1 MNSSKFVKIWNLADS
16 KEQTTLSE
24 LCQKFFIQ
32 NFREVTHTIGFL
44 TLKKS
49 LLKRALATGDIDCSA
64 EFILN
69 ALKGWARYQLLSQNI
84 HCLMHNSEEKLYQ
97 YLEELLPPNTF
108 FNFHNKMSLLNYYP
122 NPIF

>member
-1 MNSSKFVKIWNLADS
+1 MNSSTCVKLWNLADS
-16 KEQTTLSE
+16 KDQTTLSE

-32 NFREVTHTIGFL
+32 NFEEVSQTIGFL

-49 LLKRALATGDIDCSA
+49 LLKRALATGNIDCSA

-69 ALKGWARYQLLSQNI
+69 ALKGWARYQLLSHNI
-84 HCLMHNSEEKLYQ
+84 HCLMYNSEEKLYQ
-97 YLEELLPPNTF
+97 FLEELLPPNTF
-108 FNFHNKMSLLNYYP
+108 FNFHNKMNLLNCYT